1 MDLYWYHLVASPDA
15 KCTSSACHPPFC
27 MKFPEIFWHYLF
39 HFFWLKAHPIE
50 WNSLKSLKIVVF
62 ILFLTRWNFLFFCD
76 WKINRYK
83 HALRLHKFQQM
94 KRSNRKPAEGKYM
107 SGRWRILLIN
117 VAHIDSL
124 WKSQFSRNFCEHLWI
139 SRNVNGFLGS
149 LGVAAALLMLTN
161 TFSDKNIFFDLCS
174 STADQF

>member
-39 HFFWLKAHPIE
+39 HFFLAKGTPYWMKFPEIFKDCRFHFVLNQVE
-50 WNSLKSLKIVVF
+50 FSV
-62 ILFLTRWNFLFFCD
+62 FCD

-94 KRSNRKPAEGKYM
+94 KRSNRKPAEGKYK